1 MAEDTKQYT
10 EMQLAAA
17 TEKANRVK
25 ASMEAENIS
34 LPESVYKELV
44 LGFLKN
50 DFKARI
56 DKMKENSGTGR
67 KRGKNND

>member
-1 MAEDTKQYT
+1 MAEGNEYT
-10 EMQLAAA
+10 EIQLAAA
-17 TEKANRVK
+17 AEKANRVK

-34 LPESVYKELV
+34 LPDDVYKELV

>member
-1 MAEDTKQYT
+1 MAKGNEYT
-10 EMQLAAA
+10 EIQLAAA

-50 DFKARI
+50 DFKTRI

>member
-1 MAEDTKQYT
+1 MYNNTKYT
-10 EMQLAAA
+10 EIQLAAA

-34 LPESVYKELV
+34 LPDDVYEELV

-50 DFKARI
+50 DFKTRI

-67 KRGKNND
+67 KRGRNND